1 MLAIA
6 TEWLCYKCFT
16 TDAHYPRLGD
26 ILLANLVSWLVG
38 IVLCAFLPTGLVLT
52 PPHGSGGQRHLT
64 TGPHFASYAV
74 LSFFV
79 ACVLSIVIEFWSIK
93 LSTRKL
99 FVGRLFRLSAIANTA
114 GYMVLGVVSWIW
126 VTWLW

>member
-6 TEWLCYKCFT
+6 AEWLCYKCFT

-52 PPHGSGGQRHLT
+52 PPHGSEAKDISRPDRILPVTQ
-64 TGPHFASYAV
+64 
-74 LSFFV
+74 FFP
-79 ACVLSIVIEFWSIK
+79 S
-93 LSTRKL
+93 
-99 FVGRLFRLSAIANTA
+99 
-114 GYMVLGVVSWIW
+114 SW
-126 VTWLW
+126 LAF